1 MSAEGLLEEDEE
13 NAVRRHVLDCATCAD
28 QQAQLAEVSRV
39 LAEVPAPPMP
49 EALAA
54 RLDDALRAEGEARR
68 ASGPGGAPAV
78 GSAPPPPGAANTANV
93 VPLRRRRGFGANRW
107 VNYLAVAAAAV
118 VVVGGGSA
126 VLHGLTTTGGEAGAP
141 PAASAPSPGSSGEG
155 DTALSY
161 QPLLVSTATVYT
173 EAELAAQAQSVL
185 TENDPTSPGG
195 TEGDTEGPAEA
206 NRPDPSAVPSEVS
219 SCAHRLGPQAGGHP
233 LLIDFAEFDSGSG
246 PEEAWAMYFGT
257 EPGGGTQ
264 KSYEVVVVPA
274 GCAGDDPVLATAE
287 APAP

>member
-13 NAVRRHVLDCATCAD
+13 NAVRRHVLDCATCAE
-28 QQAQLAEVSRV
+28 QQAGLAEVSRV
-39 LAEVPAPPMP
+39 LAEVPAPPLP

-68 ASGPGGAPAV
+68 AGGTGTAPATDS
-78 GSAPPPPGAANTANV
+78 SAAVPGASNV
-93 VPLRRRRGFGANRW
+93 VPMRRRGFGANRW

-118 VVVGGGSA
+118 VVVGGGTA
-126 VLHGLTTTGGEAGAP
+126 VLNGMTMDSGAGAP
-141 PAASAPSPGSSGEG
+141 PAASAPSGEVGG

-161 QPLLVSTATVYT
+161 QPLLVSTGTVYT
-173 EAELAAQAQSVL
+173 EAELATQAQSVL
-185 TENDPTSPGG
+185 TENDPTSPDGA
-195 TEGDTEGPAEA
+195 EGDAEGPADA

-219 SCAHRLGPQAGGHP
+219 SCAHRLGPEAGGHP

-246 PEEAWAMYFGT
+246 PEAAWAMYFGT
-257 EPGGGTQ
+257 KPGGGTQ
-264 KSYEVVVVPA
+264 KSYEVVVVPE
-274 GCAGDDPVLATAE
+274 GCSGDDPVLARSE